1 MNSKDLKR
9 AAELYNRK
17 KAIEQ
22 LIIDFEMYNL
32 SVGNVKLSDRIG
44 KEYGNRISH
53 NIKTELKKILE
64 EINKEVEDL

>member
-1 MNSKDLKR
+1 
-9 AAELYNRK
+9 
-17 KAIEQ
+17 
-22 LIIDFEMYNL
+22 MYNL